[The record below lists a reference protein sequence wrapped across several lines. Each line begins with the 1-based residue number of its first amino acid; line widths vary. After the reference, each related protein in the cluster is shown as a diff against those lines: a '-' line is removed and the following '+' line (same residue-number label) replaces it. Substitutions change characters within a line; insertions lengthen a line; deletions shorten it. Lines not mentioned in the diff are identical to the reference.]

1 MRTRAYSD
9 LITLPTIED
18 RYKYLKLDGKVGQD
32 TFGSHRYLNQTF
44 YQKNSKWLELRND
57 IIVRDHGCNL
67 GVEGFEIYDKI
78 IIHHINPITLD
89 DILED
94 KDILYDPENLITV
107 SSKMHQAIHYGDPA
121 LFFSMGYS
129 KRAPNDTCPWKKG

>member
-1 MRTRAYSD
+1 MKNLSYKE

-18 RYKYLKLDGKVGQD
+18 RFKYLKLNGTVGED

-44 YQKNSKWLELRND
+44 YHRNSKWLELRNE
-57 IIVRDHGCNL
+57 IIVRDYGCDL
-67 GVEGFEIYDKI
+67 AVDGFEIYDKI
-78 IIHHINPITLD
+78 IIHHINPITID

-94 KDILYDPENLITV
+94 RDVLYDPDNLITV

-121 LFFSMGYS
+121 LFFSMGY
-129 KRAPNDTCPWKKG
+129 KQRMPNDTCPWK